1 MKKQLTYAL
10 IGMALGLTSSQV
22 QAAERIKMA
31 TIAPGTSAYL
41 TMTTFARMVNQGQ
54 DKVEIQVD
62 ATGAATKHQIELAQG
77 KLDMCMSS
85 PTIFHFM
92 KKQKAMYKKL
102 SKAPELSKKVRL
114 VMWFPYGQYH
124 AVTYAA
130 DNIRTL
136 QDIRGKKVFLGPPG
150 GGAWAASRN
159 WIRSTTG
166 MKPGEDY
173 KVVKASWSSALQGF
187 QDRQYDVYIS
197 GGIAPYP
204 LIEQL
209 SLTSKLHLLG
219 QTKEEFDKDETF
231 QKYLKSLPG
240 REIGIIPAGS
250 YGDNVDNK
258 SDIYTNAAVVGISV
272 RDDISDDAVYA
283 MTKAFWVNVEAE
295 RATSPWMK
303 RVTLDYAVQE
313 GGMALHPGAQRYY
326 EEVGVKIPDGSKAK

>member
-1 MKKQLTYAL
+1 MKKQLTFAL
-10 IGMALGLTSSQV
+10 LGMAFALSAT

-54 DKVEIQVD
+54 DTVEIQVD

-77 KLDMCMSS
+77 KLDMCMTS

-92 KKQKAMYKKL
+92 KNQKAMYKKL

-130 DNIRTL
+130 DNIRSL
-136 QDIRGKKVFLGPPG
+136 EDIRGKKVFLGPPG
-150 GGAWAASRN
+150 GGAWAAARS
-159 WIRSTTG
+159 WIQATTG
-166 MKPGEDY
+166 MKPGKDY
-173 KVVKASWSSALQGF
+173 ENVKASWSSALQGF

-209 SLTSKLHLLG
+209 ALTSKLHLLG
-219 QTKEEFDKDETF
+219 QTKAEFDKAEAF
-231 QKYLKSLPG
+231 HKYLKSLPG
-240 REIGIIPAGS
+240 RETGIIPAGT
-250 YGDNVDNK
+250 YGDNIDNK
-258 SDIYTNAAVVGISV
+258 TDIYTSAAVVGISV
-272 RDDISDDAVYA
+272 RDDLADDLVYA
-283 MTKAFWVNVEAE
+283 TTKAFWENVEAE

-303 RVTLDYAVQE
+303 RITLEYAVQE

-326 EEVGVKIPDGSKAK
+326 EEAGVTIPEGTKSK